1 MFADDETHPIPSV
14 ENLDIVAQRNTGGAR
29 LVVVIASPLDADE
42 RSQRR
47 LLMKLENYLSFIIS
61 PEVAE
66 EFGPP
71 DPEKVDILVRIDSR
85 SDPAV
90 FELLRRCEPWT
101 LENQTTL
108 LVETVDPSSR
118 S

>member
-14 ENLDIVAQRNTGGAR
+14 ERLDLVAQRRTGGAR
-29 LVVVIASPLDADE
+29 LVVIIASPLGADE

-47 LLMKLENYLSFIIS
+47 LLMKLENYLGFIIS
-61 PEVAE
+61 PEFAQ

-71 DPEKVDILVRIDSR
+71 DPEKVEIVVRIDSR

-90 FELLRRCEPWT
+90 LDLLRRCEPWT
-101 LENQTTL
+101 LEYKTTL
-108 LVETVDPSSR
+108 LVETVEH
-118 S
+118 